1 MTRVVPDTNIIISAV
16 FWSGKPYKIIS
27 RGLAGEYQLV
37 TSPEIVDEVIS
48 KLRKKFQFP
57 EDKVDE
63 QANIMLSLFEVVS
76 PVTRLDVVRDKSDN
90 KIIECA
96 LDGRADYIVT
106 GDPDLLALKEF
117 RNIKIVT
124 AHEFLRKFAPSK
136 IF

>member
-63 QANIMLSLFEVVS
+63 QANIMEALE
-76 PVTRLDVVRDKSDN
+76 T
-90 KIIECA
+90 KIMRGLGFPNPYAAGE
-96 LDGRADYIVT
+96 
-106 GDPDLLALKEF
+106 
-117 RNIKIVT
+117 KIN
-124 AHEFLRKFAPSK
+124 HYD
-136 IF
+136 